1 MRVLV
6 EGLFELGLLRGS
18 VEGVMVAGACR
29 PGVHPVCLEAGM
41 VLTLD
46 PGLYISDR
54 LAFPEGQPAIEER
67 WKGSGYE

>member
-6 EGLFELGLLRGS
+6 EGLFELGLLCGS
-18 VEGVMVAGACR
+18 VEGVMVAGSYR

>member
-18 VEGVMVAGACR
+18 VEGVMVAGAYR
-29 PGVHPVCLEAGM
+29 PGVHPVCLETGM

-54 LAFPEGQPAIEER
+54 LPFPECSCSRVYSADN
-67 WKGSGYE
+67 